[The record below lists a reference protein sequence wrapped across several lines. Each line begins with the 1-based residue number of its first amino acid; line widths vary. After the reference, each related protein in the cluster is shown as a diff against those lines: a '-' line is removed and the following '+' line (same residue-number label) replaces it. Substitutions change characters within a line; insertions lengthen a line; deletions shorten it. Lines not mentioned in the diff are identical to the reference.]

1 MKKLRN
7 LPDLIVFALAA
18 LSLIGCGGSAETGG
32 EMGTLVVTLS
42 DAPFPVT
49 LVDEANV
56 TINKIEARNK
66 SSEGNPF
73 VTLSEK
79 LQTYNLL
86 DLQNGV
92 TAVLAVTEV
101 PPGEYD
107 LVRLHVSEASITLD
121 DEEETTFDLT
131 VPSGAQTGIKV
142 FLDPPLT
149 VAEAVTSELL
159 LDFDV
164 SQSFVVQ
171 GNPETPAGING
182 FHFKPVVR
190 GANLSIAGQVI
201 GSVTDGDSNAI
212 EGAEVSIELD
222 PDPTTALTGENGEYA
237 LLGIPEGI
245 YTVTASMTGYEAASV
260 DDVEVVAGD
269 ATEVHFV
276 LTEVSE

>member
-32 EMGTLVVTLS
+32 EMGTLVVKLS

-73 VTLSEK
+73 VTLSEE

-107 LVRLHVSEASITLD
+107 LVRLHVSKASITLD

-149 VAEAVTSELL
+149 VAEAVTSALL

-245 YTVTASMTGYEAASV
+245 YTVTASMTKYEAASV
-260 DDVEVVAGD
+260 DDVEVVAGN
-269 ATEVHFV
+269 ATEVDFV